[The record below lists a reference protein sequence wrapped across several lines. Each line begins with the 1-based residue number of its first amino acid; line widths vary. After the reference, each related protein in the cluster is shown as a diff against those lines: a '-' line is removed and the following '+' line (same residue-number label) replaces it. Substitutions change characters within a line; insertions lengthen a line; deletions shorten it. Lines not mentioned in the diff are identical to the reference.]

1 MTNECHVLTLL
12 HIMTLALMPF
22 TQARQQVKWIVQI
35 IVPMTWGPIGQA
47 CFFSLNADAMITIA
61 HTINSFGYTG
71 RIAPGRQSFTET
83 ISNRLFL

>member
-1 MTNECHVLTLL
+1 MTNECHVLSLL

-47 CFFSLNADAMITIA
+47 CFFSLNADAMTTIP
-61 HTINSFGYTG
+61 HTFNSSGCTG
-71 RIAPGRQSFTET
+71 RIVPGRQSFTEKF
-83 ISNRLFL
+83 SN